1 MDDALA
7 HHARQEEIALVIEPD
22 EIFENDPERDAK
34 LTRRRLARER
44 VLQVLYARSMN
55 GKSLDELYVE
65 FISSDDLL
73 DEPAKDF
80 AAKLLRHFSAHEGH
94 INDVIKHR
102 LEKWDFS
109 RVALIDKILLEIG
122 IAEFLYFPEIPPK
135 ATINEL
141 IEIAKDFSTD
151 ESGKFINGIL
161 HRAKDE
167 LANAGELNKEGRGL
181 IDHTI

>member
-22 EIFENDPERDAK
+22 EVFENDPERDAK

-55 GKSLDELYVE
+55 GKSLDELYGE

-102 LEKWDFS
+102 LEQYREKTEP
-109 RVALIDKILLEIG
+109 LIDYYEEKGLLHQVDGSEEPSEVEERI
-122 IAEFLYFPEIPPK
+122 
-135 ATINEL
+135 
-141 IEIAKDFSTD
+141 
-151 ESGKFINGIL
+151 
-161 HRAKDE
+161 H
-167 LANAGELNKEGRGL
+167 GL
-181 IDHTI
+181 IATLRREEEV